1 MYTRLVALISV
12 VLIRTYGDL
21 DASCGVGKG
30 NGMGDHV
37 RNVLSISWRRAA
49 WEGAYPVRVTSATL
63 TSHLTNSGGEFDV
76 SCRDIGTRHGE
87 LPEPITPLPV
97 KLIIHT
103 HHPEPTKAISIPYRL
118 KYKQRPPTKSV
129 CMMQCCVSL
138 TTLESTK
145 KNGSEEDVGGL
156 NTQKKGQG

>member
-1 MYTRLVALISV
+1 MTHLIPGTDIFVNEQLSRRAPLMYTRLVALISV

-76 SCRDIGTRHGE
+76 SCRDIGTRRRRITRAYYSPSREANYLYPPPRTNQGYIH
-87 LPEPITPLPV
+87 PISP
-97 KLIIHT
+97 
-103 HHPEPTKAISIPYRL
+103 
-118 KYKQRPPTKSV
+118 
-129 CMMQCCVSL
+129 
-138 TTLESTK
+138 
-145 KNGSEEDVGGL
+145 
-156 NTQKKGQG
+156 